1 MGVVT
6 AVAICWL
13 LAALFMGGVFFVGKR
28 LKRFDVIDM
37 AWGIVFIVIAAG
49 SLLYYVV
56 AGQSTIVW
64 EKLVVTTVVTIWGAR
79 LATHIGHRLQ
89 RTKTEDPRYVELRK
103 NWKGNLERNVFVR
116 MYMVQATLATII
128 ALPIIF
134 INTADWIVVPAFVLA
149 GLIVW
154 MVGFV
159 FETVGDLQLEAFVA
173 HNPGKLMTKGL
184 WKYSRHPNYF
194 GEMTQW
200 VGIGVMALSV
210 DYGWVSL
217 IGPFVITYLLLFV
230 SGIPPAERRSS
241 KRPGWDDYKRRTSAV
256 VPLPPVR

>member
-1 MGVVT
+1 MGD
-6 AVAICWL
+6 
-13 LAALFMGGVFFVGKR
+13 R
-28 LKRFDVIDM
+28 LYCDSSGF
-37 AWGIVFIVIAAG
+37 
-49 SLLYYVV
+49 
-56 AGQSTIVW
+56 
-64 EKLVVTTVVTIWGAR
+64 
-79 LATHIGHRLQ
+79 
-89 RTKTEDPRYVELRK
+89 
-103 NWKGNLERNVFVR
+103 
-116 MYMVQATLATII
+116 
-128 ALPIIF
+128 
-134 INTADWIVVPAFVLA
+134 ADWIVVPAFVLA